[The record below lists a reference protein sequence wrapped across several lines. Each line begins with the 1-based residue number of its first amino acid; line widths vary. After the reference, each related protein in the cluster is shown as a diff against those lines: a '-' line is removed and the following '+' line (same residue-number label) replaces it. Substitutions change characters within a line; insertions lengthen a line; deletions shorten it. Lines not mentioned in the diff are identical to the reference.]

1 MQIRHKAAS
10 EALQAGV
17 FHRYA
22 CPVALKMSKP
32 ASIAILFV
40 ISLLWLGC
48 GTGPSDESLEKR
60 FYKQRANLERLVAMM
75 HEDSQIIRVDPILSV
90 SKTMVLGHGPKGN
103 GESRRNVGVTI
114 EKYFGKRVSQREHRV
129 Q

>member
-1 MQIRHKAAS
+1 
-10 EALQAGV
+10 
-17 FHRYA
+17 
-22 CPVALKMSKP
+22 MSKP